1 MVGCVWGGGVNVV
14 VCVQGHGWDLR
25 CILYVYRREKG
36 ADTVIG
42 FYLLIRHIYI
52 INIIPI
58 KKTIQKQV

>member
-42 FYLLIRHIYI
+42 YYLLIISDIY
-52 INIIPI
+52 
-58 KKTIQKQV
+58 T